1 MGPSGLGGARA
12 CRSTALVGKSTRW
25 AWCRS
30 KLLNGDGVRW
40 PGIARSASDSGHVEV
55 GSSASS
61 SSPGARGCASD
72 RQSPSLERN
81 ALTAT
86 ARAVGYA
93 WHVSTCASRDR
104 RWSETLQ
111 RQRLSQWGRRWA
123 CGDPIRWDLK
133 VWVTCPRAGHVSV
146 HVVGT
151 QHWAVAR
158 MRRRVRYC
166 RRLSTTHRPE
176 QTAPRRHL

>member
-1 MGPSGLGGARA
+1 MGGAGA
-12 CRSTALVGKSTRW
+12 CCSTALVGPATRV
-25 AWCRS
+25 AWRRS
-30 KLLNGDGVRW
+30 KLLNGNGVGW
-40 PGIARSASDSGHVEV
+40 PGIARPVSDSGHAEV

-61 SSPGARGCASD
+61 LSPGVRGCASD
-72 RQSPSLERN
+72 RQRPSLERN

-86 ARAVGYA
+86 ARALGYA

-111 RQRLSQWGRRWA
+111 RRRLSQWGRRWA

-133 VWVTCPRAGHVSV
+133 VRVTCPRAGHVSV
-146 HVVGT
+146 RAVGT
-151 QHWAVAR
+151 QHWAVAK

-166 RRLSTTHRPE
+166 RCLSTTRPPE
-176 QTAPRRHL
+176 QTAPRRRL